1 MNELICTFIF
11 VSVRLT
17 LKLKEHGFKV
27 ANNSV
32 SEALGTSIG
41 LLAMLKTGNKLGVC
55 QNPAILLA
63 VTLNAELFL
72 AENTSNLVH
81 YVPFYLIGPVL
92 GACLAALFFNYH
104 KAVILEGIAK

>member
-1 MNELICTFIF
+1 MTF
-11 VSVRLT
+11 
-17 LKLKEHGFKV
+17 
-27 ANNSV
+27 
-32 SEALGTSIG
+32 
-41 LLAMLKTGNKLGVC
+41 
-55 QNPAILLA
+55 
-63 VTLNAELFL
+63 NAELFL